1 MSLKRVTLAIKKEIC
16 TYNYLVKLLFNVK
29 LIATDFFWG
38 GGGEKKS
45 AYNLPK

>member
-38 GGGEKKS
+38 GGEKKS
-45 AYNLPK
+45 TYNLPK